1 YSADASEGEID
12 YSVSITKNSKK
23 EIKNYTTFDPNEH
36 NCLEVSKSTVMVSG
50 IPVPA
55 TITFI
60 ARYEDAD
67 APLGKYT
74 KVIFEPQAK
83 DGVVVYEPK
92 TDRDYDYDFVRQFI
106 DDYQSLYA
114 GAFPSL

>member
-1 YSADASEGEID
+1 
-12 YSVSITKNSKK
+12 
-23 EIKNYTTFDPNEH
+23 
-36 NCLEVSKSTVMVSG
+36 MVSG
-50 IPVPA
+50 ISVPE

-60 ARYEDAD
+60 ARYEDKN

-74 KVIFEPQAK
+74 KLIFEPQAK
-83 DGVVVYEPK
+83 QGMVVYEPK
-92 TDRDYDYDFVRQFI
+92 SDRDYDYDFVRQFI